1 MNDSSTGGPLA
12 PLPSPAPVPLNGLSL
27 NNFLQAWV
35 VGITGLSGTLVRP
48 RWQPEPPIIP
58 LAATAWASIGIQ
70 NRDGDSF
77 PFVGH
82 DGDGNNGNGLDQII
96 RNEELDLLCSFYDLG
111 TNGMADFYAE
121 LMRDGAIIAQ
131 NRAYLQAQNF
141 DLGFV
146 GKIIIVP
153 SLLKQR
159 WMYRVDLPIQVR
171 RQVVRQYPVLN
182 LESIAG
188 SIISDAGVTVGL
200 SGPP

>member
-1 MNDSSTGGPLA
+1 
-12 PLPSPAPVPLNGLSL
+12 
-27 NNFLQAWV
+27 
-35 VGITGLSGTLVRP
+35 
-48 RWQPEPPIIP
+48 
-58 LAATAWASIGIQ
+58 LAATAWCSIGIQ
-70 NRDGDSF
+70 TRRGDTF

-121 LMRDGAIIAQ
+121 IMRDGAIIAQ
-131 NRAYLQAQNF
+131 NREYLQAQNF

-146 GKIIIVP
+146 GELTVVP

-159 WMYRVDLPIQVR
+159 WMYRVDLPIAVR

-182 LESIAG
+182 VESIAG
-188 SIISDAGVTVGL
+188 SIICDDGVTLEL